1 MELIFVD
8 DICLTCILLTTV
20 LHVIMIAD
28 LLNQLPWTSCNKEQ
42 SRTSVF
48 FPSSIKCV
56 RNYLISCG
64 MKPSLEKG
72 EDAVMVIKDDFAL
85 CASKKNGLSKT
96 CHNPLKITS
105 DNCFGEV
112 KIIC

>member
-1 MELIFVD
+1 MELIFID

-48 FPSSIKCV
+48 FPSPIKCV

-64 MKPSLEKG
+64 MKLSLEKG
-72 EDAVMVIKDDFAL
+72 EDAVIVIGDDFCL
-85 CASKKNGLSKT
+85 VCKQEKWTFLNMS
-96 CHNPLKITS
+96 
-105 DNCFGEV
+105 
-112 KIIC
+112 